1 MIELII
7 ILAIFGVP
15 AVFWG
20 AVLAVN
26 ILLDWVAND

>member
-7 ILAIFGVP
+7 ILGIFGVP

-20 AVLAVN
+20 AVFLMN
-26 ILLDWVAND
+26 RLLDWVAND